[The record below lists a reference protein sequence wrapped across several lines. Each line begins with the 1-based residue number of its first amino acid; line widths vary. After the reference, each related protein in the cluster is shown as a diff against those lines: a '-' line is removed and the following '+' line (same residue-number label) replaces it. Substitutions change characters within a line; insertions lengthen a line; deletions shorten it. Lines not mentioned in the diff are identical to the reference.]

1 MTIDIQTMLYRITA
15 QTFDQNF
22 IVKPEDSLDDG
33 YLHVVRVD
41 SPLGTERTAIFRA
54 TYEWVD
60 VWIPELMVGATM
72 FDYGDVKEDKEDDLR
87 RLCIATRVYL
97 EGGAHI
103 EQRRRMFRKDLIPL
117 VIIDVDGLEWRLG
130 RNHCVVPCL

>member
-1 MTIDIQTMLYRITA
+1 MIIDIQTMLFRITA
-15 QTFDQNF
+15 QVFDENF
-22 IVKPEDSLDDG
+22 KVKHEDSLDAG

-41 SPLGTERTAIFRA
+41 SILRTERAAIFRA

-60 VWIPELMVGATM
+60 VWIPELRVGATM
-72 FDYGDVKEDKEDDLR
+72 FDYGDIQGDKEEDLR

-97 EGGAHI
+97 EGGAQI
-103 EQRRRMFRKDLIPL
+103 ELRKRVFRKDPIPL

-130 RNHCVVPCL
+130 RNHFVVPYM